1 MRTPAPSD
9 HGDVDRSARVELA
22 RRCTRRVAAFVLL
35 SVAIAAPGARAAGEG
50 NASVVLN
57 RDELPAECKVVDGVF
72 ATDLQTEILYDYG
85 AYERLLPTPRRKEH
99 QSFDCGGQRGT
110 LFWFAYA
117 SEEER
122 RKVAAFARG
131 VLWGE
136 DHPTPMHPELVLDG
150 GPLLVVVSFRQA
162 PAALVAAV
170 QRRLSG
176 GSGPRAAEKPSP
188 ASEEL
193 ARGSAAYRAGDMAGA
208 EKHLRAA
215 TRLAPD
221 DLRAFET
228 LGHFLYGRER
238 FADAIAPYERALE
251 LDRSTKVLDRDG
263 RRVLVDQLGMSYGA
277 GGRLD
282 KARAIFEEGVRKDP
296 DYPLFHYNL
305 ACAHAELGDLDRALA
320 SLRNALQ
327 RKDKVLA
334 GESFPDPRRD
344 SSFQRYRADDRFRK
358 LLQEHGY

>member
-1 MRTPAPSD
+1 MRTPLPSNG
-9 HGDVDRSARVELA
+9 GDMGRSAGVELA
-22 RRCTRRVAAFVLL
+22 RRCTLRVAAFVLL
-35 SVAIAAPGARAAGEG
+35 SITIPAPGARAAGEG

-57 RDELPAECKVVDGVF
+57 RDEVPVECKVVDGIF
-72 ATDLQTEILYDYG
+72 ATDLQTQILYDYS
-85 AYERLLPTPRRKEH
+85 AYEGLLPVPRRKEH
-99 QSFDCGGQRGT
+99 QSFECGGQRGT
-110 LFWFAYA
+110 LFWFAYP

-176 GSGPRAAEKPSP
+176 GTGARAAETPSL

-193 ARGSAAYRAGDMAGA
+193 ARGAAAYRAGDMAGA

-221 DLRAFET
+221 DLRAFQT

-238 FADAIAPYERALE
+238 FADAVAPYERALE
-251 LDRSTKVLDRDG
+251 IDRSTKVLDRNG

-277 GGRLD
+277 SGRVE
-282 KARAIFEEGVRKDP
+282 KARAIFEEGVRQDP
-296 DYPLFHYNL
+296 EYPLFHYNL

-327 RKDKVLA
+327 RKEKVLA

-344 SSFQRYRADDRFRK
+344 SSFQRYVGDARFRK